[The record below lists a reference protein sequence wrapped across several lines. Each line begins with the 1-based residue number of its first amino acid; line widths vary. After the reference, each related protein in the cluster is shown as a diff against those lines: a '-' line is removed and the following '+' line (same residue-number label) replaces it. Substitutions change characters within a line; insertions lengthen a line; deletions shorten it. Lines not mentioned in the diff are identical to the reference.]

1 MESRRV
7 NLVRGF
13 FPVNLRQKLDARL
26 DELQEIMENDLHL
39 MYPDKAMDLTYRISP
54 FWTVLSEEDR
64 EYVQCAQDAIE
75 EGWKWGDPN
84 K

>member
-1 MESRRV
+1 M
-7 NLVRGF
+7 NL
-13 FPVNLRQKLDARL
+13 NAKLDARL
-26 DELQEIMENDLHL
+26 DELQEMLENDLHL

-54 FWTVLSEEDR
+54 FWPILTEEDR

-75 EGWKWGDPN
+75 EGTKWGDPN